1 MARPPEAT
9 GLETMDKA
17 TIVGILLAN
26 GAMLYSI
33 IVAGASL
40 KAFWDTP
47 SIIMVGVGGAA
58 AVMIAYPFGTLISC
72 GKAIKKAFTPTT
84 ASMLPVISQLVEF
97 SEIARRDGI
106 LALENKTQ
114 EIKDPF
120 ILMGIQMAIDGTDT
134 EVMEAILRSEVEAMS
149 VRHKTTKSFLET
161 AARYAPAF
169 GMIGTLI
176 GLIIMLGNMSNPDAI
191 GPGMAVALL
200 TTLYGAYIANA
211 FCLPLADKLG
221 FYSKRELEIREL
233 IIRGLLSIQNG
244 DNPRV
249 LEQKLATCL
258 PAKQRAALAKNKAA

>member
-1 MARPPEAT
+1 
-9 GLETMDKA
+9 
-17 TIVGILLAN
+17 
-26 GAMLYSI
+26 
-33 IVAGASL
+33 
-40 KAFWDTP
+40 
-47 SIIMVGVGGAA
+47 
-58 AVMIAYPFGTLISC
+58 
-72 GKAIKKAFTPTT
+72 
-84 ASMLPVISQLVEF
+84 MLPVITQLVEF

-134 EVMEAILRSEVEAMS
+134 EVMEAILRSEVEAMA
-149 VRHKTTKSFLET
+149 VRHKTAKTFLET
-161 AARYAPAF
+161 NARYSPAF

-176 GLIIMLGNMSNPDAI
+176 GLVIMLGNMSNPDAI

-211 FCLPLADKLG
+211 LCLPLADKLG
-221 FYSKRELEIREL
+221 FYSKRELEVREL

-258 PAKQRAALAKNKAA
+258 PAKQRAELAKKKAAA